1 MNIKTISL
9 IFTLFVLCGSSAFS
23 NNTTPSTELNND
35 IETDEDRNARALSIL
50 KTVYQKHDALSSVT
64 MDIDIMIMDGDY
76 SYKKT
81 GTAIVKG
88 QKFNL
93 NTEDE
98 KIISDGNT
106 LWVYL
111 KSDKSLQITNS
122 TADNQNFFCYPS
134 KLLQKYQS
142 SCVVQMVNE
151 TNNSY
156 TVQFNA
162 YNDDCPY
169 ETIKVNINR
178 KNFQITK
185 ITVLEAEDMGYTISI
200 NNIGKNVNLSDN
212 QFKFQNTNVQKSKIR
227 DLRNK

>member
-1 MNIKTISL
+1 MNIRKISL
-9 IFTLFVLCGSSAFS
+9 IFALVVLCGSSVFS
-23 NNTTPSTELNND
+23 NNPTPTTELNNG
-35 IETDEDRNARALSIL
+35 IETVSDRNAKALSIL
-50 KTVYQKHDALSSVT
+50 RNVYQQYDALSSVT
-64 MDIDIMIMDGDY
+64 MDIGITIMDGDY

-98 KIISDGNT
+98 KIVSDGKT
-106 LWVYL
+106 MWVYL
-111 KSDKSLQITNS
+111 KSDRSLQITNS

-142 SCVVQMVNE
+142 SCVVKMVNE
-151 TNNSY
+151 TSNGY
-156 TVQFNA
+156 TVQFSP

-169 ETIKVNINR
+169 ETIEVRIN
-178 KNFQITK
+178 KNYQITK
-185 ITVLEAEDMGYTISI
+185 VSVLEAEDMGYTISI
-200 NNIGKNVNLSDN
+200 NNIKKNVNLSDAK
-212 QFKFQNTNVQKSKIR
+212 FKFQTTNVQKSKVR